1 MSVGPLGIIGSIAG
15 SPLAQTKGAD
25 IDKNKA
31 DAANQQRQTET
42 NLQAESAAGIGRTE
56 EDAETSDRDADGRRV
71 WELGGST
78 PRPAEEPADE
88 SSAAPPLAKDPTGD
102 CGNTLDLSG

>member
-1 MSVGPLGIIGSIAG
+1 MSVGPLGMIGSIAG

-42 NLQAESAAGIGRTE
+42 SLQAEAAAGIGRTE

-71 WELGGST
+71 WELGGS
-78 PRPAEEPADE
+78 PREDLDKDADE
-88 SSAAPPLAKDPTGD
+88 ASSAPPQAKDPTGE